1 MATDRNDSRLAA
13 PEDLELV
20 RDFVNTLDF
29 LPGTD
34 ELENPSSLASWL
46 ADHGLVATPPT
57 LTDEDLAR
65 ARSLREALR
74 ALLLVNESCPL
85 ALEAAEAFDNAV
97 ASARLRAR
105 ADAVGRL
112 ELLPADAD
120 GLDHAIG
127 RLLSIVFAAQE
138 HGTWPRLKACAE
150 CHWGRSTITRAINR
164 LLGAAPSAVRGFAFA
179 ATGDDVAKIRPSLS
193 PLPSPPRTLLSKQL
207 GEHARGRKC

>member
-1 MATDRNDSRLAA
+1 VKRC
-13 PEDLELV
+13 
-20 RDFVNTLDF
+20 
-29 LPGTD
+29 
-34 ELENPSSLASWL
+34 
-46 ADHGLVATPPT
+46 
-57 LTDEDLAR
+57 
-65 ARSLREALR
+65 
-74 ALLLVNESCPL
+74 ALLLVNESYPL

-164 LLGAAPSAVRGFAFA
+164 LLGAAPSAAPECVLAI
-179 ATGDDVAKIRPSLS
+179 TGDDVAKTLRSVS
-193 PLPSPPRTLLSKQL
+193 PLAKPNFKVGPSISFGT
-207 GEHARGRKC
+207 

>member
-1 MATDRNDSRLAA
+1 MPHHRRIYATYFDLGCVIRAFDGLVCVAFWLAA
-13 PEDLELV
+13 HRL
-20 RDFVNTLDF
+20 
-29 LPGTD
+29 LP
-34 ELENPSSLASWL
+34 
-46 ADHGLVATPPT
+46 TPPA

-138 HGTWPRLKACAE
+138 HGTWPRLKACAQW
-150 CHWGRSTITRAINR
+150 HSALYDHTRNQSAAWCSSPC
-164 LLGAAPSAVRGFAFA
+164 GARVRARHHRRRRRKDSA
-179 ATGDDVAKIRPSLS
+179 
-193 PLPSPPRTLLSKQL
+193 
-207 GEHARGRKC
+207 

>member
-1 MATDRNDSRLAA
+1 MPHHRRIYATYF
-13 PEDLELV
+13 DLGCVIRAFDGLV
-20 RDFVNTLDF
+20 CV
-29 LPGTD
+29 
-34 ELENPSSLASWL
+34 ASWL
-46 ADHGLVATPPT
+46 AEHRLLPTPPA

-74 ALLLVNESCPL
+74 ALLLVNESYPL

-150 CHWGRSTITRAINR
+150 CHWGRSTLTRAINR
-164 LLGAAPSAVRGFAFA
+164 MLGAAPSAAPECVLAI
-179 ATGDDVAKIRPSLS
+179 TGDDVAKTLRSVS
-193 PLPSPPRTLLSKQL
+193 PLAKPNFKVGPSISFGK
-207 GEHARGRKC
+207 